1 MTKHLVRDLAN
12 LKKLLLEV
20 GAMVEEATNRAIT
33 ALTDRRSDIASQVI
47 ESDAEIDSK
56 EVLIEEEC
64 LKILA
69 LHQPVA
75 SDLRFVIAALKVN
88 NDLER
93 MGDQAVNIAERAAA
107 LAGQPPLGI
116 HLNVDRMADVVKQMV
131 RSSLDA
137 HVNLDTKLALSVCRM
152 DDEVDELNRETFAVL
167 QEHMRKDPE
176 VSARAVQYL
185 SASRDL
191 ERIGDLATNIAEDVV
206 FMVEGEVIR
215 HRGGEIQADTQ

>member
-1 MTKHLVRDLAN
+1 MTKHLVRDLTN

-20 GAMVEEATNRAIT
+20 GAMVEEATDKAIT
-33 ALTDRRSDIASQVI
+33 ALTQRRAEVASEVIAS
-47 ESDAEIDSK
+47 DNEIDSK

-107 LAGQPPLGI
+107 LAEQPPLQI
-116 HLNVDRMADVVKQMV
+116 PLNVDRMADVVQQMV

-137 HVNLDTKLALSVCRM
+137 HVNLDTELALSVCRM
-152 DDEVDELNRETFAVL
+152 DDEVDDLNREMFSIMQA
-167 QEHMRKDPE
+167 EMSKDPSL
-176 VSARAVQYL
+176 VVRAVHYL

-191 ERIGDLATNIAEDVV
+191 ERIADLATNIAEDVV
-206 FMVEGEVIR
+206 FMVEGDVIR
-215 HRGGEIQADTQ
+215 HQHREP

>member
-1 MTKHLVRDLAN
+1 MTKHLVRDLVN
-12 LKKLLLEV
+12 LKKLLLQV
-20 GAMVEEATNRAIT
+20 GAMVEEATNQAIT
-33 ALTDRRSDIASQVI
+33 ALTERRSDIASAVI
-47 ESDAEIDSK
+47 ENDAEIDSK

-107 LAGQPPLGI
+107 LASQPPLGI
-116 HLNVDRMADVVKQMV
+116 PLNVNRMADVVKQMV

-137 HVNLDTKLALSVCRM
+137 HVNLDTELALSVCRM
-152 DDEVDELNRETFAVL
+152 DDEVDEMNREMFAVL
-167 QEHMRKDPE
+167 QDHMCTEPE
-176 VSARAVQYL
+176 VSVQAVQYL

-191 ERIGDLATNIAEDVV
+191 ERIADLATNIAEDVV

-215 HRGGEIQADTQ
+215 HRGGLVQPDTQ